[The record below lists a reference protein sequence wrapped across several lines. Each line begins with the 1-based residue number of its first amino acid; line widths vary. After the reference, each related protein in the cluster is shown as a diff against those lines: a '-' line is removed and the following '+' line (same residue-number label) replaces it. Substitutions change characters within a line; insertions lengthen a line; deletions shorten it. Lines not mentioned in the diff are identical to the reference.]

1 MLDNLTLKELLK
13 MKKIEAI
20 IRPEVFA
27 KVREGL
33 AAAGIDGLSI
43 SEIAGCGRQEGR
55 TGIFRG
61 NAYSMEFSQKLKLE
75 MVVDN
80 AKVQPIIDVLLRD
93 ASTGEVGD
101 GKIFIYPV
109 EQAIRIRTKEI
120 GLIAID

>member
-1 MLDNLTLKELLK
+1 

-20 IRPEVFA
+20 IRPEVFP

-33 AAAGIDGLSI
+33 AVEGIDGLSI
-43 SEIAGCGRQEGR
+43 TEIAGCGRQEGR

-61 NAYSMEFSQKLKLE
+61 NTYEMEFSSKLKLE

-80 AKVQPIIDVLLRD
+80 AKVQPIIDVILRD

-109 EQAIRIRTKEI
+109 EQAIRIRTKEV
-120 GLIAID
+120 GAIAVE

>member
-1 MLDNLTLKELLK
+1 

-27 KVREGL
+27 TVRDGL
-33 AAAGIDGLSI
+33 ARVGIDGLSI

-61 NAYSMEFSQKLKLE
+61 NSYEMEFSSKLKLE

-80 AKVQPIIDVLLRD
+80 SKVQAIVDVLLRD
-93 ASTGEVGD
+93 ASTGQVGD

-109 EQAIRIRTKEI
+109 EQAIRIRTKEV
-120 GLIAID
+120 GSVAVE

>member
-1 MLDNLTLKELLK
+1 

-33 AAAGIDGLSI
+33 ALEGIDGLSI
-43 SEIAGCGRQEGR
+43 SEIAGAGRQEGR
-55 TGIFRG
+55 IGLFRG
-61 NAYSMEFSQKLKLE
+61 NSYSMEFSQKLKLE

-80 AKVQPIIDVLLRD
+80 AKVQAIIDVLLRE

-109 EQAIRIRTKEI
+109 EQAIRIRTKEL
-120 GLIAID
+120 GSIAID

>member
-1 MLDNLTLKELLK
+1 

-33 AAAGIDGLSI
+33 AEAGIDGLSI

-55 TGIFRG
+55 LGVFRG
-61 NAYSMEFSQKLKLE
+61 NKYSMEFSPKLKLE
-75 MVVDN
+75 TVVDD
-80 AKVQPIIDVLLRD
+80 AKVDSIIEVILRD

-109 EQAIRIRTKEI
+109 EQAIRIRTKEY
-120 GLIAID
+120 GTVAVD

>member
-1 MLDNLTLKELLK
+1 

-20 IRPEVFA
+20 IRPEVFP

-55 TGIFRG
+55 TGVFRG

-80 AKVQPIIDVLLRD
+80 AKVQSIIDVLLRD
-93 ASTGEVGD
+93 ASTGQVGD

-120 GLIAID
+120 GLVAID